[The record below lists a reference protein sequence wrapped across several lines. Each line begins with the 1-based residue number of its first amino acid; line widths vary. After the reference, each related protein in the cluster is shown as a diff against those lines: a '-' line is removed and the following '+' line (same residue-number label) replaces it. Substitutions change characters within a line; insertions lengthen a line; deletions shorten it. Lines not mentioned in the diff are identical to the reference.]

1 MSRILLVEN
10 RQESSEVVANKLCA
24 LGHEVYHAHSGA
36 AAIAHVETCGADLLI
51 LDLEMPR
58 LDGWQVLQWLRGRP
72 AAPPIIV
79 HSRLTAPQWKLARQ
93 LGAAE
98 LWPRGGCTFA
108 SMCDS
113 VEKYFQLPLAQAA

>member
-10 RQESSEVVANKLCA
+10 RQESSELVANKLCA

-36 AAIAHVETCGADLLI
+36 AAIAHVETCGADVLI

-58 LDGWQVLQWLRGRP
+58 LDGWQVLQWLRARP
-72 AAPPIIV
+72 SAPPIIV
-79 HSRLTAPQWKLARQ
+79 HSRLAAPQWKLARQ

-98 LWPRGGCTFA
+98 LWPRGSCTLTR
-108 SMCDS
+108 MCDS
-113 VEKYFQLPLAQAA
+113 LEKYTLSQLARAA